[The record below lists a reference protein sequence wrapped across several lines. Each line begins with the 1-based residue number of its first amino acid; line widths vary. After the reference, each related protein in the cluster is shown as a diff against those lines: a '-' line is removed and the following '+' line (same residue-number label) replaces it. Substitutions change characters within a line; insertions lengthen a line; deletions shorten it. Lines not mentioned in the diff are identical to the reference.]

1 MNKARRKKIADLRT
15 ALESLKENL
24 DLIRDEEQEAF
35 DAMPE
40 SIQGSEKGT
49 DMEEGL
55 EALNDSFDE
64 LESVIDRLE
73 SFQV

>member
-15 ALESLKENL
+15 SLETLKENL

-35 DAMPE
+35 EAMPE

-55 EALNDSFDE
+55 ESLSDVFDE

-73 SFQV
+73 SFQQ